1 MFYTVKPCN
10 TSNISLDIQLQ
21 RLGSKTMASSLG
33 YHTIE
38 LSLRLTSDEASQ
50 LIQTFTKNKDCYFKY
65 EDKGLGY
72 NRYYTIQYRQQYK
85 GLSWTLRY
93 CRQSPE
99 YMKLGLDDYITAA
112 DGTYLNDL
120 VAVFNWEA
128 KKISPI
134 LKDFGSYSLTRID
147 YCINFD
153 LENLR
158 IFCHPAHYIML
169 IQQANIPN
177 HFSEYKEYRGT
188 THRKKPGINSFYLV
202 NNSVRINCYW
212 KYHQLQKQF
221 PSVPYIDDALSVIR
235 FEIQCLYLKS
245 HFLQK
250 QIKDCDN
257 FEEIMSIM
265 LSDKMCEKVV
275 ISYYYKTIGKGDY
288 YSLNGAREKIKS
300 MNFSQNKEN
309 RLLNALK
316 LISLHHGISK
326 TKSLLQGKEL
336 DELKRSINDLGEVGV
351 NPVTIPRD
359 WRIKSIPNLLTAYL
373 AERKRADKEFEEY
386 HREHHF

>member
-1 MFYTVKPCN
+1 
-10 TSNISLDIQLQ
+10 
-21 RLGSKTMASSLG
+21 MASSLG
-33 YHTIE
+33 YHTME

-50 LIQTFTKNKDCYFKY
+50 LIQIFAKNKDCYFKD
-65 EDKGLGY
+65 ENKEVRY
-72 NRYYTIQYRQQYK
+72 NCYLPYRYYTIRYRQQYK

-99 YMKLGLDDYITAA
+99 YMKQGSSGEDRCCTIKAKINPKILIGLDDYITAA

-158 IFCHPAHYIML
+158 IFCHPAHYMML

-373 AERKRADKEFEEY
+373 ADRKRADKEFEEY